1 MKKTFTLTVD
11 SDGTC
16 TVLKG
21 ADEHK
26 ELFNHWGNA
35 CSYIQ
40 KEAEKFVAEM
50 RMERNV
56 KVEKELDEKREV
68 RRLARSSSSL
78 SRRLGRESISRSR
91 RNAQGDT

>member
-1 MKKTFTLTVD
+1 MRKTFTLTVD

-16 TVLKG
+16 TILKG

-26 ELFNHWGNA
+26 ELFNHYGNA
-35 CSYIQ
+35 CSYLQ

-56 KVEKELDEKREV
+56 KVKQELDLDLDALHPSTRE
-68 RRLARSSSSL
+68 LI
-78 SRRLGRESISRSR
+78 E
-91 RNAQGDT
+91 GD

>member
-1 MKKTFTLTVD
+1 MRKIFTLTVD

-16 TVLKG
+16 TILKG

-26 ELFNHWGNA
+26 ELFNHYGNA
-35 CSYIQ
+35 CSYLQ

-56 KVEKELDEKREV
+56 KVKQELDLDLDALHPSTRE
-68 RRLARSSSSL
+68 LI
-78 SRRLGRESISRSR
+78 E
-91 RNAQGDT
+91 GD

>member
-1 MKKTFTLTVD
+1 MVVKGVATMRKTFTLTVD

-16 TVLKG
+16 TILKG

-26 ELFNHWGNA
+26 ELFNHYGNA
-35 CSYIQ
+35 CSYLQ

-56 KVEKELDEKREV
+56 KVKQELDLDLDALHPSTRE
-68 RRLARSSSSL
+68 LI
-78 SRRLGRESISRSR
+78 E
-91 RNAQGDT
+91 GD